1 MYKSSNELSTTDI
14 EEKIKEINAAE
25 VIVKEE
31 QILET
36 LLEEEIEREI
46 DELTD
51 IAASEIVAEEIA
63 EEIVEEIAAANLDN
77 LIPELSELE
86 IDSFIV
92 SEEEEEKSE
101 DSTDEGSGRFP
112 TVDFGDIMEVIL

>member
-86 IDSFIV
+86 IDSLIV

-112 TVDFGDIMEVIL
+112 IVDFGDIMEVIL